1 MRPAC
6 AYNAQLA
13 VFTFCLNSVEKGHYG
28 ESYMVCA
35 GCCGFNSGYAGSN
48 RAFQLTVNARTG
60 DVLHNVSTA
69 AFADGSFLLNTAY
82 CTRLKRIT
90 VLGLTSSAL
99 LLQLHVFLWNF
110 CSPQQRYNRG
120 L

>member
-35 GCCGFNSGYAGSN
+35 GCGGFNSGYAGSN

-82 CTRLKRIT
+82 T
-90 VLGLTSSAL
+90 
-99 LLQLHVFLWNF
+99 
-110 CSPQQRYNRG
+110 P
-120 L
+120 